1 VIEPSSEQRIQQSL
15 KECREEVTSLK
26 RDVYGSAVTKQ
37 EGISDRLTR
46 AEQMLEDL
54 KKETQKITLDNTV
67 ISAQLRGIGIAIGG
81 IVVTVASAILVAILR
96 TVGWS

>member
-1 VIEPSSEQRIQQSL
+1 VEPSAEQRIQQSL

-26 RDVYGSAVTKQ
+26 RDVYGSTVTKQ

-46 AEQMLEDL
+46 VEVSLEAL
-54 KKETQKITLDNTV
+54 KRETNKITLDNTV
-67 ISAQLRGIGIAIGG
+67 ISAQLRGIGIAVGG
-81 IVVTVASAILVAILR
+81 IVVTVFSAILVAILR